1 MRQPPSIVIPQFG
14 ASATNPDY
22 PEFPIPVHG
31 IVSYARGS
39 SCSTAAMPTARP
51 ASPSID
57 LRTLL
62 RGIGQIVLQ
71 ANAVTGALLLA
82 ALALTDLRLASAAL
96 VGSAAA
102 SMTAVLTG
110 TERRDVE
117 QGLHGFNGALAAL
130 IAVLFAPSS
139 LAAIALVPAVS
150 IGAALVQ
157 RAMRVP
163 LARWRQCPY
172 SSPCLVITALW
183 LPFVAS
189 QHATDAAAGAPLTLP
204 SIADAVLSGIA
215 QTTFAQGPWAGML
228 IVAGLAVA
236 SRRAAAFALGGAIV
250 STVLLV
256 ASGANGA
263 SFADGLLGFNGAL
276 AALALMSRGPRA
288 AFAAAALAALLQWLA
303 TRAGLPA
310 FTAPFALASWITVIV
325 TRRFTLGEPDVVI
338 RTPS

>member
-1 MRQPPSIVIPQFG
+1 
-14 ASATNPDY
+14 
-22 PEFPIPVHG
+22 
-31 IVSYARGS
+31 
-39 SCSTAAMPTARP
+39 MPTVRP
-51 ASPSID
+51 VPPSID
-57 LRTLL
+57 LRILL

-71 ANAVTGALLLA
+71 ANAFTGALLLA

-110 TERRDVE
+110 AERRDVE

-130 IAVLFAPSS
+130 IAVLFAPHQ
-139 LAAIALVPAVS
+139 LAAVALVPLVS

-157 RAMRVP
+157 RAMRGP

-172 SSPCLVITALW
+172 SSPCLAVTTLW
-183 LPFVAS
+183 LPFVAP
-189 QHATDAAAGAPLTLP
+189 QHASGSTAGAAPTLA
-204 SIADAVLSGIA
+204 STADALLSGVA
-215 QTTFAQGPWAGML
+215 QTTFAQGAWAGIL

-256 ASGANGA
+256 ALGANGA
-263 SFADGLLGFNGAL
+263 WLADGLLGFNGAL
-276 AALALMSRGPRA
+276 AALALMPRGPRA
-288 AFAAAALAALLQWLA
+288 ALAAAALAALIQWLA
-303 TRAGLPA
+303 MRADVPV
-310 FTAPFALASWITVIV
+310 FTAPFALASWATVYV
-325 TRRFTLGEPDVVI
+325 ARRFTLGEPDVVI

>member
-1 MRQPPSIVIPQFG
+1 
-14 ASATNPDY
+14 
-22 PEFPIPVHG
+22 
-31 IVSYARGS
+31 
-39 SCSTAAMPTARP
+39 MPTARP
-51 ASPSID
+51 VSPSID

-130 IAVLFAPSS
+130 IAVQFAPSS

-189 QHATDAAAGAPLTLP
+189 QHATDATAGAPLTLP
-204 SIADAVLSGIA
+204 SIADALFSGIA
-215 QTTFAQGPWAGML
+215 QTAFAQGPWAGML

-256 ASGANGA
+256 ASGANGT

-276 AALALMSRGPRA
+276 AALALMPRGPRA

-310 FTAPFALASWITVIV
+310 FTAPFALASWITVLV

>member
-1 MRQPPSIVIPQFG
+1 
-14 ASATNPDY
+14 
-22 PEFPIPVHG
+22 
-31 IVSYARGS
+31 
-39 SCSTAAMPTARP
+39 MPTARP

-62 RGIGQIVLQ
+62 RGVGQIVLQ

-82 ALALTDLRLASAAL
+82 ALAITDMRLASAAL

-110 TERRDVE
+110 SEPRGVE

-139 LAAIALVPAVS
+139 LAAIALAPVVS
-150 IGAALVQ
+150 IGAALAQ

-183 LPFVAS
+183 LPFVAL
-189 QHATDAAAGAPLTLP
+189 QHPSDATASAPLTLP
-204 SIADAVLSGIA
+204 SVADALLSGLA

-228 IVAGLAVA
+228 IVAGLVVA
-236 SRRAAAFALGGAIV
+236 SRRAAAFALGGTLV

-256 ASGANGA
+256 ASGASGA

-276 AALALMSRGPRA
+276 AALALMPRGPRA
-288 AFAAAALAALLQWLA
+288 AFAAAALAALIQWLA
-303 TRAGLPA
+303 TRAGLSA

-325 TRRFTLGEPDVVI
+325 ARRFTLGEPDVVI

>member
-1 MRQPPSIVIPQFG
+1 
-14 ASATNPDY
+14 
-22 PEFPIPVHG
+22 
-31 IVSYARGS
+31 
-39 SCSTAAMPTARP
+39 MPTARS

-57 LRTLL
+57 LRILL

-71 ANAVTGALLLA
+71 ANALTGALLLA

-96 VGSAAA
+96 LGSAAA

-110 TERRDVE
+110 AERRDVE

-130 IAVLFAPSS
+130 IAVLFAPDS
-139 LAAIALVPAVS
+139 LAAVALVPLAA

-172 SSPCLVITALW
+172 SSPCLAVTALW
-183 LPFVAS
+183 LPFVAL
-189 QHATDAAAGAPLTLP
+189 QHANGAE
-204 SIADAVLSGIA
+204 ADAVLTLSSVADALLSGVA
-215 QTTFAQGPWAGML
+215 QTTFAQGAWAGAL
-228 IVAGLAVA
+228 IVAGIAAA

-256 ASGANGA
+256 ALGASGA
-263 SFADGLLGFNGAL
+263 SYADGLLGFNGAL
-276 AALALMSRGPRA
+276 AALALMPRGPRA
-288 AFAAAALAALLQWLA
+288 ALAAAALAALIQWLA
-303 TRAGLPA
+303 TRAGMPA
-310 FTAPFALASWITVIV
+310 FTAPFALASWVTVAV
-325 TRRFTLGEPDVVI
+325 ARRFTLGETDVVI